1 MADVEILWPESLD
14 TQQLLGAAAVL
25 QDAGVDTECLAQ
37 PVRRGPLLEA
47 VVMVATPALGPFLKA
62 LFEKVGADG
71 YEALRDFVK
80 RLLTKRHPHKKE
92 AAHGEA
98 PAAVVFESKAT
109 GAQFVFT
116 PGLPEEA
123 YREALKADPG
133 AAGGRWVWDTS
144 ARAWL
149 EFEKGQA

>member
-14 TQQLLGAAAVL
+14 TEELLGAAAVL
-25 QDAGVDTECLAQ
+25 QGAGVDTQCLSQ
-37 PVRRGPLLEA
+37 PVRRGGLLEA
-47 VVMVATPALGPFLKA
+47 LVMVATPAMGPFLKA

-80 RLLTKRHPHKKE
+80 RLLTKRHPHKNE
-92 AAHGEA
+92 NAAA
-98 PAAVVFESKAT
+98 PTAVVFESKAT

-116 PGLPEEA
+116 PGLPDEA
-123 YREALKADPG
+123 YRAALTVEPG
-133 AAGGRWVWDTS
+133 ATGGRWVWDSS
-144 ARAWL
+144 AQAWL